1 EVDRLARRFKVSTLV
16 ILRRIHDA
24 GGLNQEQFWQAYE
37 KELERLRALPKGKGG
52 DFYLTQAARV
62 SKRFARALV
71 VSTLE
76 GQTLHR
82 DAFRMLGFSKLATF
96 RELAHSLGVA

>member
-1 EVDRLARRFKVSTLV
+1 M

-24 GGLNQEQFWQAYE
+24 GGLTKDEFWLEYE
-37 KELERLRALPKGKGG
+37 KELERLLAISKGSGG
-52 DFYLTQAARV
+52 NFYLTQSARV

-71 VSTLE
+71 ISTLE

-82 DAFRMLGFSKLATF
+82 DAFRMLGFSKLETF
-96 RELAHSLGVA
+96 RKLGQSLGVMA